1 MTVKVL
7 HLISGL
13 GTGGA
18 ERMLT
23 RLVTRMEALDIAQ
36 GVISMT
42 GPGTFGPAITAAGVP
57 LHDLGMARGRL
68 DPRAVGRL
76 VGLLR
81 RERPDVLMT
90 WLYHADLLGTVAA
103 LVPGTARALAWNLRC
118 SDMDGL
124 RYGRLTR
131 LLAALSR
138 RPAVVVSNSEAGKR
152 FHAGLGYRPK
162 AWTVL
167 PNGIDT
173 DVFRPDPAARSA
185 VRAAA
190 GGLPEGAVV
199 LGVVARID
207 PMKGHGVFLEAFTTL
222 RARRPDVHAVLI
234 GKDTLTLPPTP
245 GVIAL
250 GERGDVPD
258 LLPGLDGLVS
268 PSLFGEGFSN
278 VIGEAMACGV
288 PVAATDVGDAAMI
301 VGNTG
306 RIAPPGDA
314 GALAAAMDAL
324 LGADRVALG
333 AAARRRVEETWA
345 LPRVLEAYATL
356 FRELAGQ

>member
-23 RLVTRMEALDIAQ
+23 RLVCRLDAPDIAQ

-42 GPGTFGPAITAAGVP
+42 GPGTFGPAIAAAGVP
-57 LHDLGMARGRL
+57 LHDLGMARGGR
-68 DPRAVGRL
+68 DPRALGRL

-90 WLYHADLLGTVAA
+90 WLYHADLLGTVAT
-103 LVPGTARALAWNLRC
+103 LVPGTARRLAWNLRC
-118 SDMDGL
+118 SDMDGA

-131 LLAALSR
+131 ALALLSR
-138 RPAVVVSNSEAGKR
+138 RPALVVSNSEAGRR

-162 AWTVL
+162 AWQVL

-173 DVFRPDPAARSA
+173 DVFHPATEARA
-185 VRAAA
+185 HLRAAA
-190 GGLPEGAVV
+190 GLPADAVV
-199 LGVVARID
+199 LGVVARVD
-207 PMKGHGVFLEAFTTL
+207 AMKGHGVFLDAFAAL

-234 GKDTLTLPPTP
+234 GKDTESLPPTP

-250 GERGDVPD
+250 GERADVPG
-258 LLPGLDGLVS
+258 LLPGLDALVS

-288 PVAATDVGDAAMI
+288 PVVATDVGDAALI
-301 VGNTG
+301 VGDTG

-314 GALAAAMDAL
+314 GALAGAMDAVL
-324 LGADRVALG
+324 ADDLAALG
-333 AAARRRVEETWA
+333 AAARRRIEDTWT
-345 LPRVLEAYATL
+345 LPLVLDAYAAL